1 MNDFENIFLNQ
12 INEIVQK
19 LDKENISNFVSQL
32 KDFKEKKG
40 RLFFCGSGGGAGHSS
55 HAAADF
61 RKLLNIESYSITDN
75 VSELTARINDEGWDS
90 SFKNWLFCLVGYRII
105 RNLEISKSER
115 FFCEQSL

>member
-32 KDFKEKKG
+32 KDFKEK
-40 RLFFCGSGGGAGHSS
+40 REDYFLRFWRWCDHSS

-61 RKLLNIESYSITDN
+61 EN
-75 VSELTARINDEGWDS
+75 
-90 SFKNWLFCLVGYRII
+90 F
-105 RNLEISKSER
+105 
-115 FFCEQSL
+115 